1 MPGYRSSVIHQIY
14 DVMARS
20 PHADALTDGDLV
32 WSYDDLRRKS
42 DLVARNLARNGVR
55 PGSVVGMHLP
65 RCADAIAAM
74 LGIMAS
80 GCAYLPLDP
89 AYPSARLRSML
100 DRAGAVAVI
109 SRAYPADLCGPD
121 RTWLLSP
128 SELAEPEPPASDLAG
143 YSAETTSFGPED
155 CAYVLFTS
163 GSTGEPKGVMVT
175 HENITLMNT
184 WSAKVLN
191 VTSSDSSATTCS
203 LSFDPSF
210 HETLLPLSRGGVVHV
225 IPHAMALGQLTRQVS
240 FIATT
245 PTIANEL
252 LRSGSLPSLRVLM
265 LGGEPLVPDIAELIV
280 SSGRVGTLLNC
291 YGPTECTVCI
301 TVAEV
306 AAPVPGIIP
315 IGRPVPGTNVL
326 ILSEKGQEVPDGELG
341 EICGFGGQVTPG
353 YVNNP
358 VETAERFRLGPLNA
372 PEPQRYYRTGDL
384 GYRSPDGLIYF
395 AGRADKQVKVN
406 GIRIELGDIEAA
418 LRSHPEIFD
427 AAVVARSDGRPVAY
441 AVPAQAGADVDVR
454 ELRKHLS
461 QSLPR
466 FMLPAGIVVVTELPR
481 TVNGKLDISALPT
494 SSPPRPQDEADAA
507 DRADEETA
515 LVAKIVADV
524 TGFAG
529 PVRPLD
535 DVISDLGGTSLDVI
549 RIVAEIQRYYDK
561 KIRIDDAFA
570 DTSVAGL
577 ARLVRDDIPP
587 SPFNFVFHADGKA
600 PPLFLIHAYLG
611 GMKGLRRIAE
621 LLPPDQPVYGLHVY
635 RGPDQS
641 EAVVTMAELAQ
652 NALDRIRQV
661 RSSGE
666 IALVGHSA
674 GGLIAFEAARKI
686 LEAGGP
692 EPRMLLLDAPLPHN
706 TIEYDFGEFLLYWR
720 DSFRDPARTLRG
732 AVTRLLRA
740 ARPAG
745 GAPDTESP
753 GDDLV
758 ALAER
763 ESRSIDGAI
772 RSYRPGK
779 YRGSITLMRTRQ
791 GRAMALGRRYL
802 GWSGVAMGRLRV
814 IDVPGTH
821 LTILQSPHLITAADR
836 LTGWLADHRSD

>member
-14 DVMARS
+14 DVMRRS
-20 PHADALTDGDLV
+20 PHAVALTDGDLV
-32 WSYDDLRRKS
+32 WTYDDLRRKS
-42 DLVARNLARNGVR
+42 DLVARTLARNGILR
-55 PGSVVGMHLP
+55 GSVVGMHLP

-80 GCAYLPLDP
+80 GCVYLPLDP

-100 DRAGAVAVI
+100 DLAGAVAVI
-109 SRAYPADLCGPD
+109 SRASPPGLCGPN
-121 RTWLLSP
+121 RTWLPSP
-128 SELAEPEPPASDLAG
+128 SDVAQPETPGGDLAE
-143 YSAETTSFGPED
+143 YSAETASFGPED
-155 CAYVLFTS
+155 CAYILFTS

-184 WSAKVLN
+184 WSADLLN

-225 IPHAMALGQLTRQVS
+225 IPHAMALGQLTRRVS
-240 FIATT
+240 FFATT

-252 LRSGSLPSLRVLM
+252 LRSDSLPSLRVLM
-265 LGGEPLVPDIAELIV
+265 LGGEPLVPDIAERLV
-280 SSGRVGTLLNC
+280 SCGRVGTLLNC
-291 YGPTECTVCI
+291 YGPTECTVCV

-326 ILSEKGQEVPDGELG
+326 ILNEKGQEVPDGALG
-341 EICGFGGQVTPG
+341 EICSFGGQVTPG
-353 YVNNP
+353 YVNNAA
-358 VETAERFRLGPLNA
+358 ETAERFKLGPLNA

-406 GIRIELGDIEAA
+406 GIRIELGEIEAA
-418 LRSHPEIFD
+418 LRSHPEILD

-441 AVPAQAGADVDVR
+441 AVPAQAGAEVDVR
-454 ELRKHLS
+454 DLRKHLS
-461 QSLPR
+461 QGLPR
-466 FMLPAGIVVVTELPR
+466 FMLPVAIVVVTELPR
-481 TVNGKLDISALPT
+481 TVNGKLDGAALPA
-494 SSPPRPQDEADAA
+494 SSPVRAQSEADAA
-507 DRADEETA
+507 GRPDKETA

-529 PVRPLD
+529 PVRPPD
-535 DVISDLGGTSLDVI
+535 DLMSDLGGTSLDVI
-549 RIVAEIQRYYDK
+549 RVVIELQRYYEK
-561 KIRIDDAFA
+561 KIHIDDAFA

-577 ARLVRDDIPP
+577 ARLVREDTPP

-600 PPLFLIHAYLG
+600 PPVFLIPAYLG

-621 LLPPDQPVYGLHVY
+621 LLPPGQPVYGLHVY
-635 RGPDQS
+635 HSADQPETDVS
-641 EAVVTMAELAQ
+641 MAGLAQ
-652 NALDRIRQV
+652 NALNRIRQV
-661 RSSGE
+661 QSSGE

-674 GGLIAFEAARKI
+674 GGLIVFEAARKI
-686 LEAGGP
+686 VEAGGP
-692 EPRMLLLDAPLPHN
+692 EPRMLLLDTPLPHSI
-706 TIEYDFGEFLLYWR
+706 IEYEFGEFLLYWR

-732 AVTRLLRA
+732 AVKRLFRA
-740 ARPAG
+740 ARPAR

-753 GDDLV
+753 ADDLM

-763 ESRSIDGAI
+763 QSRSIDGAI
-772 RSYRPGK
+772 RSYRPRN
-779 YRGSITLMRTRQ
+779 YPGSITLMRTRQ

-802 GWSGVAMGRLRV
+802 GWSGVARGRLRV

-821 LTILQSPHLITAADR
+821 LTILQPPHLVTAADR
-836 LTGWLADHRSD
+836 LTGWLANDRST